1 MLLNLPAMEQEKYN
15 NLKLEHDR
23 LIKEVESETL
33 RMNELENRFSKLE
46 HDLKLFPVHICY
58 VNFK

>member
-1 MLLNLPAMEQEKYN
+1 MEQEKYN